1 VLLSA
6 KRLELPKQK
15 PNRFSFQRLGQYGTI
30 VLCSMRKIAE
40 TRKENTMPRVI
51 ASPSVI
57 KACGNKPKIIEEF
70 VGRVN
75 SQTEAV
81 SIARMKSPSGWEEP
95 AQTPEFDE
103 YTVVVRG
110 TLRVESKDGQVD
122 VNAGQAIIVSAG
134 ERVRYSTPSPEGA
147 EYIAVCIPAFS
158 PETVHRS

>member
-1 VLLSA
+1 
-6 KRLELPKQK
+6 
-15 PNRFSFQRLGQYGTI
+15 
-30 VLCSMRKIAE
+30 
-40 TRKENTMPRVI
+40 MPTVI

-70 VGRVN
+70 IGRVN

-103 YTVVVRG
+103 YTVVLHG
-110 TLRVESKDGQVD
+110 TLRVESDDGHVN

-134 ERVRYSTPSPEGA
+134 ERVRYGTPSTEGA